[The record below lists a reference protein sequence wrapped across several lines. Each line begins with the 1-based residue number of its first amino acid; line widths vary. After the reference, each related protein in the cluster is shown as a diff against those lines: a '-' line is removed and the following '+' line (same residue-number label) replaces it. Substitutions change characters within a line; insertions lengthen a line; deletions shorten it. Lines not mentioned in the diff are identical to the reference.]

1 MFLPPTA
8 QALFENLKD
17 RARSHPKRIVFP
29 EGNDPRV
36 IAAARQLSEER
47 LLEPILLTSPVLDPN
62 LAALYYD
69 RRSAKGVTLEDA
81 RHTAARPLYRA
92 ALMVAAAQADGCV
105 GGAVNT
111 TGETVVAALQCIG
124 LAPDTHLVS
133 SSFLIALPEPLFG
146 ARGLFCFADCAVVVA
161 PTAEQLAGIAIAAAH
176 TTRVLIGVEP
186 AVALLSFSTHGSAQ
200 HEKVDLVRQALRIVR
215 GRDPA
220 LRIDGELQADAAI
233 IEAIGHSKAPTSC
246 VTGHT
251 NTLVFPDLNS
261 GNIAYKLV
269 ERLAGATAIGP
280 ILQGLAKP
288 MNDLSRGC
296 SAADIYH
303 MAIITACQS
312 HA

>member
-8 QALFENLKD
+8 QALFENLKE
-17 RARSHPKRIVFP
+17 RARSNPKRIVFP

-36 IAAARQLSEER
+36 IAAAQTLREER
-47 LLEPILLTSPVLDPN
+47 LAEPILLTAPVLDTS
-62 LAALYYD
+62 LAALYYE
-69 RRSAKGVTLEDA
+69 RRSAKGITHADA
-81 RHTAARPLYRA
+81 EHLAAQPLYRG
-92 ALMVAAAQADGCV
+92 ALMVAAGHADGCV

-111 TGETVVAALQCIG
+111 TGETVVAAIHCIG
-124 LAPDTHLVS
+124 LAPGARLVS
-133 SSFLIALPEPLFG
+133 SAFLMALPEPFFG

-161 PTAEQLAGIAIAAAH
+161 PSAEQLAEIAIATAH

-200 HEKVDLVRQALRIVR
+200 HEKVELVRHALSIVR
-215 GRDPA
+215 ERDPE

-233 IEAIGHSKAPTSC
+233 IEAIGRSKAPTSR

-251 NTLVFPDLNS
+251 NTLIFPDLNS

-269 ERLAGATAIGP
+269 ERLAGATAVGP

-303 MAIITACQS
+303 MAIITACQ
-312 HA
+312 